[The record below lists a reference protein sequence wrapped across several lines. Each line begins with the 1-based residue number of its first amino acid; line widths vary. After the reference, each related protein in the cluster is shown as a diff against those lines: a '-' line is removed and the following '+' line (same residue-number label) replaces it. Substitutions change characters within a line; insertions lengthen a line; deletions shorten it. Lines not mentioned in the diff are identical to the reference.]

1 VSFSAAVVSCGAII
15 SNIGAEYRSRKSE
28 SRKVSACESHHETY
42 LFAMKVQEIQKF
54 VERNPFRPF
63 AIRLN
68 NGEEYAFKDRRDVG
82 APKDYHILIYFGE
95 SDSVRID
102 ADSITE
108 IIEN

>member
-1 VSFSAAVVSCGAII
+1 VSFPAAVVSCGAIN
-15 SNIGAEYRSRKSE
+15 SNMAGEYRNWELEAR
-28 SRKVSACESHHETY
+28 RFRLAKVGMKRIFLS
-42 LFAMKVQEIQKF
+42 MKVQEIQKF
-54 VERNPFRPF
+54 VERHPFRPF

-68 NGEEYAFKDRRDVG
+68 NGEEYTFKDRRDVG

-95 SDSVRID
+95 SESVRID